1 MEKAYIHHIAELIDD
16 PQASI
21 RTNAYLAMNNLAEFR
36 DGAEHILAAEKL
48 PSFVDKLIEEK
59 VDSIL
64 ISILQLIKKILEGE
78 DATIAILQTQA
89 ISRLTTLLE
98 NKAWRVIN
106 IFSSHSFF
114 QNHMQTKKT
123 INFKTVCVSIGLICL
138 ITGILIKIMQRLA
151 PNSLFCS

>member
-98 NKAWRVIN
+98 NKAWRV
-106 IFSSHSFF
+106 
-114 QNHMQTKKT
+114 
-123 INFKTVCVSIGLICL
+123 
-138 ITGILIKIMQRLA
+138 
-151 PNSLFCS
+151 

>member
-78 DATIAILQTQA
+78 DATIAILHTQA

-106 IFSSHSFF
+106 IFRSFIFSQSHA
-114 QNHMQTKKT
+114 NKKT
-123 INFKTVCVSIGLICL
+123 INFKTVCVSIGLIRL
-138 ITGILIKIMQRLA
+138 ITGIIIKIMQRLA